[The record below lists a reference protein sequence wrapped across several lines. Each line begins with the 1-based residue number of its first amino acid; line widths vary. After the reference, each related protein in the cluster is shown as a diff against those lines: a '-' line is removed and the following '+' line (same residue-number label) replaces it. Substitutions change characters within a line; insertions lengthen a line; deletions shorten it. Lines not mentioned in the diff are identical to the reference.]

1 MLPLA
6 LDGTPAGK
14 TKAAQA
20 LAKIAIT
27 TNPENA
33 FPGQRVNEADTCHL
47 NTTHLLFV
55 QMLEVVRPIL
65 QLLKIENTALENF
78 EALMALT
85 NLAGLGESVR

>member
-1 MLPLA
+1 MLNDNKYFFKSLLPLA

-33 FPGQRVNEADTCHL
+33 FPGQRVC
-47 NTTHLLFV
+47 
-55 QMLEVVRPIL
+55 
-65 QLLKIENTALENF
+65 
-78 EALMALT
+78 
-85 NLAGLGESVR
+85 